1 MPAGRCPVVPERH
14 AYLVRRPDPRAP
26 PFLSAIWNAFRRAP
40 PQSNRNIRELT
51 FGYGFVNLN
60 FGAGSGFALGSC
72 APPGPG
78 SPIMR
83 AASNQGAQIS

>member
-1 MPAGRCPVVPERH
+1 MQH
-14 AYLVRRPDPRAP
+14 AKSPLSRA
-26 PFLSAIWNAFRRAP
+26 LSALNVLRYNSLVEHDGGRLSRHR
-40 PQSNRNIRELT
+40 QIRELT